1 LELWLVDVCVIA
13 FCIVDIGCWVTGL
26 LTAGCLVTDG
36 CAKIGCFVTGLCA
49 NTVGCFV
56 IGDWTETL
64 GCLVTACWMITG
76 CLLIDAVPNK
86 FGDFVVIRWAPIDGL
101 RLTTDG
107 ILVVSRVMDDDAVT
121 GTTTGLRVAFVE
133 IWLIEGLRV
142 TVRLAEGRAVGTWGD
157 FVVRFAEVN
166 WLADTATVN
175 VEVLN
180 SFR

>member
-13 FCIVDIGCWVTGL
+13 FCIVDIGCWVTSL
-26 LTAGCLVTDG
+26 LTVGCLVTDN

-49 NTVGCFV
+49 NAVGCFV
-56 IGDWTETL
+56 IGDWTRTL
-64 GCLVTACWMITG
+64 GCLVTACWVITG

-86 FGDFVVIRWAPIDGL
+86 FGDFVVIRWAPNNGL
-101 RLTTDG
+101 RLTIDG
-107 ILVVSRVMDDDAVT
+107 ILVVSRVTADDAAI
-121 GTTTGLRVAFVE
+121 GFRVAFEE

-142 TVRLAEGRAVGTWGD
+142 TVRLAEGRAAGTWGD

-180 SFR
+180 SFK